1 MKTKQEIVENW
12 LPRYTKRPLNEFTK
26 FILLTNFQKYVEIFA
41 QHFDVPIMGADSNMP
56 NASAEGITIINF
68 GMGSANAA
76 TIMDLLSA
84 VNPAA
89 VLFLGKCGGL
99 KTQNKLGDYILPI
112 AAIRGEGTSDDY
124 FPPEIPALPAFSLMR
139 SLSSNIRDVNR
150 DYWTGTV
157 YTTNRRVWEHDD
169 EFKEYL
175 RKNRIMAVD
184 METATLFTCGF
195 ANRIS
200 TGALLLVTDQPMISE
215 GVKTEKSDRIV
226 TENFVEEHVK
236 IGIKS
241 LLSIMNH
248 SSTIKHLR
256 FDW

>member
-1 MKTKQEIVENW
+1 MRTKQDIVRNW
-12 LPRYTKRPLNEFTK
+12 LPRYTKRALDEFTK
-26 FILLTNFQKYVEIFA
+26 YILLTNFQKYVEIFA
-41 QHFDVPIMGADSNMP
+41 HHFDVPIVGLNANMP
-56 NASAEGITIINF
+56 SASAEGITIINF

-84 VNPAA
+84 VSPTA
-89 VLFLGKCGGL
+89 VLFLGKCGAV
-99 KTQNKLGDYILPI
+99 KEQSQLGDYILPI
-112 AAIRGEGTSDDY
+112 AAIRGEGTSNDY
-124 FPPEIPALPAFSLMR
+124 FPPEVPSLPAFSLLR
-139 SLSSNIRDVNR
+139 AVSSNVRDFKR

-157 YTTNRRVWEHDD
+157 YTTNRRVWEYDN
-169 EFKEYL
+169 EFKNYL
-175 RKNRIMAVD
+175 REMRVMAVD

-200 TGALLLVTDQPMISE
+200 TGALLLVSDQPMIST
-215 GVKTEKSDRIV
+215 GVKTEESDRLV

-241 LLSIMNH
+241 LTSIINN